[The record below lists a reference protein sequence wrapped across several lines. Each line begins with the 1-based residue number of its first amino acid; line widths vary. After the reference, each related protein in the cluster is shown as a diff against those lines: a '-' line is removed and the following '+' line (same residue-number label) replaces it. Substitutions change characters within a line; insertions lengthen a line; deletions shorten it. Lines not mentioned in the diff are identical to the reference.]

1 MKSGRTYAGTRG
13 MVLTFILLLSS
24 LLFPRHAE
32 ACEPMYP
39 FLVRFVFP
47 SSMSGSALGL
57 LAGVVLKCALFA
69 LLVRQLSWLKA
80 AGFMFL
86 ANIITSLFGFLLV
99 VVLSI
104 PLALIALPLACYLAT
119 LPSRSLKK
127 RMGGTAAGMA
137 FSGGCGGISIHS
149 YSVEWCSVLQC
160 RTCQSAKQPLLAYE
174 ACLHLRRIGDRHRN
188 DNPLGGMARFLVYK
202 TRVGNKPAARSTPNE
217 SLYLSGAG
225 LYWGRLCGTTAII
238 SSRLFAL
245 RKINPPEANSL
256 NSILFY
262 GIKMDKEKQYSPFRS
277 S

>member
-1 MKSGRTYAGTRG
+1 MAQQMKSGRTYAGTRG

-127 RMGGTAAGMA
+127 RMGEQLPEWLSPGAVAVFLFIA
-137 FSGGCGGISIHS
+137 IPLSGVLFYSAEHANPHS
-149 YSVEWCSVLQC
+149 SHYWLM
-160 RTCQSAKQPLLAYE
+160 KLAYIYAGLAIGIGMTTLWE
-174 ACLHLRRIGDRHRN
+174 EWLVFWFTKPASGTNLLPAVLRTN
-188 DNPLGGMARFLVYK
+188 LYTFLVLAFI
-202 TRVGNKPAARSTPNE
+202 GAAYAVPQR
-217 SLYLSGAG
+217 LSHPGF
-225 LYWGRLCGTTAII
+225 L
-238 SSRLFAL
+238 LFG
-245 RKINPPEANSL
+245 K
-256 NSILFY
+256 
-262 GIKMDKEKQYSPFRS
+262 
-277 S
+277 